1 MKITLS
7 RDEITEILQKKAQ
20 QIGED
25 CCADD
30 QKVLSVNIPHLG
42 YTDTITIEIGAA
54 TVEPPEFHPY
64 VPPSPAAPANPIDEE
79 VQF

>member
-7 RDEITEILQKKAQ
+7 RDEITAILKAKAQ

-30 QKVLSVNIPHLG
+30 QKVLSVTIPNN
-42 YTDTITIEIGAA
+42 YSYSETITIEIGVAPVA
-54 TVEPPEFHPY
+54 T
-64 VPPSPAAPANPIDEE
+64 EE
-79 VQF
+79 KTDDAV

>member
-20 QIGED
+20 QIGDD

-30 QKVLSVNIPHLG
+30 QKVLSVKVPDFF
-42 YTDTITIEIGAA
+42 YSSDVVTIEIG
-54 TVEPPEFHPY
+54 
-64 VPPSPAAPANPIDEE
+64 VPPVASEQKDATE
-79 VQF
+79 

>member
-7 RDEITEILQKKAQ
+7 RDEITAILTAKAQ

-30 QKVLSVNIPHLG
+30 QKVLSVTVPAFF
-42 YTDTITIEIGAA
+42 YSSDTITIEIGG
-54 TVEPPEFHPY
+54 PP
-64 VPPSPAAPANPIDEE
+64 VTTEE
-79 VQF
+79 KTDDAV

>member
-30 QKVLSVNIPHLG
+30 QKVLSISVPEFFYASHTL
-42 YTDTITIEIGAA
+42 TIEIGVPEIETEKKDA
-54 TVEPPEFHPY
+54 TE
-64 VPPSPAAPANPIDEE
+64 
-79 VQF
+79 